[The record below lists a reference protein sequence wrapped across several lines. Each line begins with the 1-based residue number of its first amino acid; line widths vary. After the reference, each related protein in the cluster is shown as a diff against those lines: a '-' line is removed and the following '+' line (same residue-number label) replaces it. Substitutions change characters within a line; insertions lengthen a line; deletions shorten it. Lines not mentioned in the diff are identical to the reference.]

1 MVMLGSVS
9 PDRLPQQ
16 AIILSIGFFLL
27 LYLSKQE
34 DNVYKSFAM
43 IGYLGSLIVLILT
56 ILFAST
62 TRGTLSWLD
71 VAGFRF
77 QPSELTKPFLI
88 LSFAYILDRFPPK
101 SLINITINILTFVV
115 PAILIMLQP
124 DLGTTLVITA
134 IWLAQIFISGIPWR
148 YLGLGVL
155 ATLVLL
161 PTVYGNLH
169 DYQVKRLTTFLDP
182 FADPLGSGYNVIQ
195 SMIAV
200 GSGGILG
207 KGLGQGTQSH
217 LRFLPERH
225 TDFAFA
231 SIAEE
236 LGLLGSLAML
246 GVVGIF
252 IFRLLH
258 VVTQAESRQN
268 RAILVGSLAYFTFQS
283 LVNIGMNIGVA
294 PVTGIT
300 LPLISY
306 GGSSILSTAIVL
318 GLSSSII
325 SGAKHRRLLEIR

>member
-34 DNVYKSFAM
+34 DSVYKSFAM

-101 SLINITINILTFVV
+101 TLINITVNTLSFVV

-169 DYQVKRLTTFLDP
+169 DYQEIGR
-182 FADPLGSGYNVIQ
+182 A
-195 SMIAV
+195 
-200 GSGGILG
+200 
-207 KGLGQGTQSH
+207 
-217 LRFLPERH
+217 
-225 TDFAFA
+225 
-231 SIAEE
+231 
-236 LGLLGSLAML
+236 
-246 GVVGIF
+246 
-252 IFRLLH
+252 H
-258 VVTQAESRQN
+258 V
-268 RAILVGSLAYFTFQS
+268 
-283 LVNIGMNIGVA
+283 
-294 PVTGIT
+294 
-300 LPLISY
+300 
-306 GGSSILSTAIVL
+306 
-318 GLSSSII
+318 
-325 SGAKHRRLLEIR
+325 